1 MNINATL
8 IGQMISFA
16 LLVWFTM
23 KFVWPPLTKALAD
36 RQQHIADGLAAA
48 ERGKHE
54 LELAQRKAI
63 EILHDARADAADVI
77 AQSARRATEIVEQ
90 AKVQARAEGERLI
103 ASARIEIEQMTHR
116 AREQLRAE
124 TSAVAVAAAGKI
136 LEREID
142 PNTHRQLLAELVR
155 QI

>member
-23 KFVWPPLTKALAD
+23 KFVWPPVTKALAE
-36 RQQHIADGLAAA
+36 RQQRIADGLAAG
-48 ERGKHE
+48 ERGKQE
-54 LELAQRKAI
+54 LGLAQKKAT
-63 EILHDARADAADVI
+63 EILHEAHADATDI
-77 AQSARRATEIVEQ
+77 LAQTARRAAEIIEQ
-90 AKVQARAEGERLI
+90 SKHEARAEGERQI
-103 ASARIEIEQMTHR
+103 AAARVEIEQLTYH

-124 TSAVAVAAAGKI
+124 TSTAALAVAGKI

-142 PNTHRQLLAELVR
+142 AKTHQKLLSELVG

>member
-23 KFVWPPLTKALAD
+23 KFVWPPVTKALAE
-36 RQQHIADGLAAA
+36 RQQRIADGLAAA
-48 ERGKHE
+48 ERGKQE
-54 LELAQRKAI
+54 LGLAQKKAT
-63 EILHDARADAADVI
+63 EILHEAHADAADVL
-77 AQSARRATEIVEQ
+77 AQTARRAAEIIEQ
-90 AKVQARAEGERLI
+90 SKNEARAEGERQI
-103 ASARIEIEQMTHR
+103 AAARVEIEQMTHH

-124 TSAVAVAAAGKI
+124 TSTAALAVAGKI
-136 LEREID
+136 LQREID
-142 PNTHRQLLAELVR
+142 AKTHRKLLNELVG

>member
-23 KFVWPPLTKALAD
+23 KFVWPPVTKALAE
-36 RQQHIADGLAAA
+36 RQQRIADGLAAG
-48 ERGKHE
+48 ERGKQE
-54 LELAQRKAI
+54 LGLAQKKAT
-63 EILHDARADAADVI
+63 EILHEAHADATDI
-77 AQSARRATEIVEQ
+77 LAQTARRAAEIIEQ
-90 AKVQARAEGERLI
+90 SKHEARAEGERQI
-103 ASARIEIEQMTHR
+103 AAARVEIEQLTYH

-124 TSAVAVAAAGKI
+124 TSTAALAVAGKI
-136 LEREID
+136 LQREID
-142 PNTHRQLLAELVR
+142 AKTHRKLLNELVG

>member
-23 KFVWPPLTKALAD
+23 KFVWPPLTKALAE
-36 RQQHIADGLAAA
+36 RQQRIADGLAAG
-48 ERGKHE
+48 ERGKQE
-54 LELAQRKAI
+54 LGLAQKKAT
-63 EILHDARADAADVI
+63 EILHEARADATDI
-77 AQSARRATEIVEQ
+77 LAQTARRAAEIIEQ
-90 AKVQARAEGERLI
+90 SKNEARAEGERQI
-103 ASARIEIEQMTHR
+103 AAARVEIEQMTHH

-124 TSAVAVAAAGKI
+124 TSTAALAVAGKI
-136 LEREID
+136 LGREID
-142 PNTHRQLLAELVR
+142 AKTHQKLLNELVG

>member
-23 KFVWPPLTKALAD
+23 KFVWPPLTKALAE
-36 RQQHIADGLAAA
+36 RQQRIADGLAAA
-48 ERGKHE
+48 ERGKQE
-54 LELAQRKAI
+54 LGLAQKKAT
-63 EILHDARADAADVI
+63 EILHEAHADAADVL
-77 AQSARRATEIVEQ
+77 AQTARRAAEIIEQ
-90 AKVQARAEGERLI
+90 SKHEARAEGERQI
-103 ASARIEIEQMTHR
+103 AAARVELEQLTHH

-124 TSAVAVAAAGKI
+124 TSTAALAVAGKI

-142 PNTHRQLLAELVR
+142 AKTHRKLLNELVG

>member
-8 IGQMISFA
+8 IGQMLSFA

-23 KFVWPPLTKALAD
+23 KFIWPPLTKALAE
-36 RQQHIADGLAAA
+36 RQQRIADGLDAA
-48 ERGKHE
+48 ERGKQE
-54 LELAQRKAI
+54 LTLAQKKAT
-63 EILHDARADAADVI
+63 EILHEAHADAADVL
-77 AQSARRATEIVEQ
+77 AQTARRAAEIIEQ
-90 AKVQARAEGERLI
+90 SKDEARAEGERQI
-103 ASARIEIEQMTHR
+103 AAARVEIEQMTHH

-124 TSAVAVAAAGKI
+124 TSAAAIAVAGKI

-142 PNTHRQLLAELVR
+142 AKTHRKLLSELVG

>member
-23 KFVWPPLTKALAD
+23 KFVWPPLTKALAE
-36 RQQHIADGLAAA
+36 RQQRIADGLAAG
-48 ERGKHE
+48 ERGKQE
-54 LELAQRKAI
+54 LELAQKKAV
-63 EILHDARADAADVI
+63 EILHEAHEDATDVL
-77 AQSARRATEIVEQ
+77 AQTARRATEIIEQ
-90 AKVQARAEGERLI
+90 SKNEARAEGERLI
-103 ASARIEIEQMTHR
+103 AAARVEIEQMTHR

-124 TSAVAVAAAGKI
+124 TSIAAIAAAGKI

-142 PNTHRQLLAELVR
+142 AKTHQKLLNDLVG
-155 QI
+155 QV

>member
-8 IGQMISFA
+8 FGQMISFA

-23 KFVWPPLTKALAD
+23 KFVWPPVTKALAE
-36 RQQHIADGLAAA
+36 RQQRIADGLAAA
-48 ERGKHE
+48 ERGKQE
-54 LELAQRKAI
+54 LGLAQKKAT
-63 EILHDARADAADVI
+63 EILHEAHADAADVL
-77 AQSARRATEIVEQ
+77 AQTARRAAEIIEQ
-90 AKVQARAEGERLI
+90 SKDEARAEGERQI
-103 ASARIEIEQMTHR
+103 AAAQVEIEQMTHH

-124 TSAVAVAAAGKI
+124 TSTAALAVAGKI

-142 PNTHRQLLAELVR
+142 AKTHQKLLNELVG

>member
-23 KFVWPPLTKALAD
+23 KFVWPPVTKALAE
-36 RQQHIADGLAAA
+36 RQQRIADGLAAG
-48 ERGKHE
+48 ERGKQE
-54 LELAQRKAI
+54 LGLAQKKAT
-63 EILHDARADAADVI
+63 EILHEAHADAADVL
-77 AQSARRATEIVEQ
+77 AQTARRAAEIIEQ
-90 AKVQARAEGERLI
+90 SKNEARAEGERQI
-103 ASARIEIEQMTHR
+103 AAARVEIEQMTHH

-124 TSAVAVAAAGKI
+124 TSTAALAVAGKI
-136 LEREID
+136 LQREID
-142 PNTHRQLLAELVR
+142 AKTHRKLLNELVG

>member
-1 MNINATL
+1 VNINATL

-23 KFVWPPLTKALAD
+23 KFVWPPLTKALAE
-36 RQQHIADGLAAA
+36 RQQRIADGLAAA
-48 ERGKHE
+48 ERGKQE
-54 LELAQRKAI
+54 LGLAQKKAT
-63 EILHDARADAADVI
+63 EILHEAHADAADVL
-77 AQSARRATEIVEQ
+77 AQTARRAAEIIEQ
-90 AKVQARAEGERLI
+90 SKHEARAEGERQI
-103 ASARIEIEQMTHR
+103 AAARVEIEQMTHH

-124 TSAVAVAAAGKI
+124 TSSAAIAVAGKI

-142 PNTHRQLLAELVR
+142 AKTHRKLLNELVG

>member
-23 KFVWPPLTKALAD
+23 KFVWPPVTKALAE
-36 RQQHIADGLAAA
+36 RQQRIADGLAAG
-48 ERGKHE
+48 ERGRQE
-54 LELAQRKAI
+54 LGLAQKKAT
-63 EILHDARADAADVI
+63 EILHEAHADATDVLS
-77 AQSARRATEIVEQ
+77 QTARRATEIIEQ
-90 AKVQARAEGERLI
+90 AKNDARAEGERLT
-103 ASARIEIEQMTHR
+103 AAARIEIEQMTHR

-124 TSAVAVAAAGKI
+124 TSAAAIAVAGKI

-142 PNTHRQLLAELVR
+142 AKTHQKLLNDLVG
-155 QI
+155 QV

>member
-23 KFVWPPLTKALAD
+23 KFVWPPVTKALAE
-36 RQQHIADGLAAA
+36 RQQRIADGLAAG
-48 ERGKHE
+48 ERGKQE
-54 LELAQRKAI
+54 LGLAQKKAT
-63 EILHDARADAADVI
+63 EILHEAHADAADVL
-77 AQSARRATEIVEQ
+77 AQTARRAAEIIEQ
-90 AKVQARAEGERLI
+90 SKHEARAEGERQI
-103 ASARIEIEQMTHR
+103 AAARVEIEQMTHH

-124 TSAVAVAAAGKI
+124 TSTAALAVAGKI
-136 LEREID
+136 LQREID
-142 PNTHRQLLAELVR
+142 AKTHRKLLNELVG

>member
-23 KFVWPPLTKALAD
+23 KYVWPPLTKALAE
-36 RQQHIADGLAAA
+36 RQQRIADGLAAG
-48 ERGKHE
+48 ERGKQE
-54 LELAQRKAI
+54 LELAQKKAV
-63 EILHDARADAADVI
+63 EILHEAHADATEVL
-77 AQSARRATEIVEQ
+77 AQTSRRATDILEQ
-90 AKVQARAEGERLI
+90 AKNEARAEGTRLT
-103 ASARIEIEQMTHR
+103 AAARIEIEQMTHR

-124 TSAVAVAAAGKI
+124 TAAAAIAAAGRI

-142 PNTHRQLLAELVR
+142 AKTHQKLLSDLVG

>member
-8 IGQMISFA
+8 IGQMLSFA

-23 KFVWPPLTKALAD
+23 KFIWPPLTKALAD
-36 RQQHIADGLAAA
+36 RQQRIADGLDAA
-48 ERGKHE
+48 ERGKQE
-54 LELAQRKAI
+54 LGLAQKKAT
-63 EILHDARADAADVI
+63 EILHEAHADAADVL
-77 AQSARRATEIVEQ
+77 AQTARRAAEIIEQ
-90 AKVQARAEGERLI
+90 SKEEARAEGERQL
-103 ASARIEIEQMTHR
+103 AAARVEIEQMTHH

-124 TSAVAVAAAGKI
+124 TSAAAIAVAGKI

-142 PNTHRQLLAELVR
+142 AKTHQKLLSELVG

>member
-23 KFVWPPLTKALAD
+23 KFVWPPLTKALAE
-36 RQQHIADGLAAA
+36 RQQRIADGLAAA
-48 ERGKHE
+48 ERGKQE
-54 LELAQRKAI
+54 LSLAQKKAT
-63 EILHDARADAADVI
+63 EILHEAHADAADML
-77 AQSARRATEIVEQ
+77 AQTARRAAEIIEQ
-90 AKVQARAEGERLI
+90 SKHEARAEGERQI
-103 ASARIEIEQMTHR
+103 AAARVELEQMTHR

-124 TSAVAVAAAGKI
+124 TSTAALAVAGKI

-142 PNTHRQLLAELVR
+142 AKTHQKLLNELVG